1 MPEHEGARVR
11 EVLLVDDSPVQLST
25 RESILRAEGFSVCV
39 ADTVETALAFF
50 SPRAG
55 DRIGVVVTDH
65 IMPEQTGT
73 GFVRQLRQINP
84 TIPVIVVSGMADA
97 EEEYIGLNVKFLQKP
112 CFPPELIK
120 AVRTAMEEQAAS

>member
-1 MPEHEGARVR
+1 VLDRGGAQVL
-11 EVLLVDDSPVQLST
+11 EVLLVDDSPIQLST

-39 ADTVETALAFF
+39 ANTVESAMAFF
-50 SPRAG
+50 SPGAAE
-55 DRIGVVVTDH
+55 RIGVVVTDH

-97 EEEYIGLNVKFLQKP
+97 EEEYTGLNVKFLQKP
-112 CFPPELIK
+112 CFPPELIRT
-120 AVRTAMEEQAAS
+120 VRTAMAEQAGS